1 MITIGLNGFGRIG
14 RNFLRAIYDAS
25 DSAET
30 VRKINVAAINIGP
43 ADPKFIA
50 HSFKYDT
57 LLGTYP
63 GNVKVDGNYLVI
75 NGHKIRVYAEPN
87 PEKIR
92 WSDHAI
98 SWVVEASGK
107 FTGKKDALLHIKAGA
122 QNVLISAPSLDADV
136 TIILGVNDDQYT
148 GQQIVSLGS
157 CTTNAVTPLLKVIDK
172 LSPIESAYMTTVH
185 AYTNDQVL
193 LDVDKKDIRRARAAA
208 LNMVPTTTGAMKVVA
223 KVLPQ
228 LAGKVEGCAIRVPV
242 AKVSLIDL
250 SFVTQDQL
258 TIKSIHAALEEA
270 KKTDLSG
277 ILNMSYEPLVS
288 SDFNGHT
295 VFD

>member
-1 MITIGLNGFGRIG
+1 
-14 RNFLRAIYDAS
+14 
-25 DSAET
+25 
-30 VRKINVAAINIGP
+30 
-43 ADPKFIA
+43 
-50 HSFKYDT
+50 
-57 LLGTYP
+57 
-63 GNVKVDGNYLVI
+63 
-75 NGHKIRVYAEPN
+75 
-87 PEKIR
+87 
-92 WSDHAI
+92 
-98 SWVVEASGK
+98 
-107 FTGKKDALLHIKAGA
+107 
-122 QNVLISAPSLDADV
+122 
-136 TIILGVNDDQYT
+136 
-148 GQQIVSLGS
+148 
-157 CTTNAVTPLLKVIDK
+157 
-172 LSPIESAYMTTVH
+172 MTTVH

-288 SDFNGHT
+288 SDFNENDHSIIVDTEMTQVVGT
-295 VFD
+295 LGKLFGWYDNEWAYTNRLVEMAQYICK